1 MGIIFAIST
10 TEKERNGHENFSDR
24 EVLFLIFFPLR
35 RNYTD
40 SWHRNVWG
48 TRIRLFIVPDD
59 SVFRTCTIYYRVN
72 FQQKNKNGVS
82 MGDTRKEE
90 AELSLR
96 KKYHKTIFSRFA
108 RAINTYRLVE
118 DDDHVA
124 VCIAQD
130 GNGLI
135 LAKCFQEIK
144 RHRKIDF
151 EVDFFSFEEENNG
164 KFIRI
169 AEETGI
175 PVQKLHSV
183 DDVKNSGCNKL
194 AVADCYED
202 VIEMILTGVLYRGEI
217 STLMPKE
224 KERDFGGIEV
234 IRPFYLVHKQDLK
247 EWNMEFGMVTGTKE
261 DFSDQQ
267 EEVKR
272 LLEEFENINPGI
284 AANIFKSV
292 ENVNLNTVIAYHTG
306 MGLHSFLEDYE

>member
-24 EVLFLIFFPLR
+24 EVLFLILEIDFPLR

-40 SWHRNVWG
+40 SWHRNVWE

-90 AELSLR
+90 AEFSLR

-118 DDDHVA
+118 DGDHVA
-124 VCIAQD
+124 VCIAQG

-144 RHRKIDF
+144 RHRK
-151 EVDFFSFEEENNG
+151 VDFFSFEEENNG

>member
-1 MGIIFAIST
+1 
-10 TEKERNGHENFSDR
+10 
-24 EVLFLIFFPLR
+24 
-35 RNYTD
+35 
-40 SWHRNVWG
+40 
-48 TRIRLFIVPDD
+48 
-59 SVFRTCTIYYRVN
+59 
-72 FQQKNKNGVS
+72 

-90 AELSLR
+90 AEFSLR

-306 MGLHSFLEDYE
+306 MGLHSFLEDYEQ

>member
-24 EVLFLIFFPLR
+24 EVLFLILEIDFPLR

-72 FQQKNKNGVS
+72 FQQKF
-82 MGDTRKEE
+82 
-90 AELSLR
+90 SLR

-118 DDDHVA
+118 DGDHVA
-124 VCIAQD
+124 VCIAQG

-306 MGLHSFLEDYE
+306 MGLHSFLEDYEQ

>member
-1 MGIIFAIST
+1 M
-10 TEKERNGHENFSDR
+10 
-24 EVLFLIFFPLR
+24 
-35 RNYTD
+35 
-40 SWHRNVWG
+40 
-48 TRIRLFIVPDD
+48 
-59 SVFRTCTIYYRVN
+59 
-72 FQQKNKNGVS
+72 
-82 MGDTRKEE
+82 
-90 AELSLR
+90 
-96 KKYHKTIFSRFA
+96 
-108 RAINTYRLVE
+108 
-118 DDDHVA
+118 
-124 VCIAQD
+124 
-130 GNGLI
+130 
-135 LAKCFQEIK
+135 
-144 RHRKIDF
+144 
-151 EVDFFSFEEENNG
+151 
-164 KFIRI
+164 
-169 AEETGI
+169 
-175 PVQKLHSV
+175 QKLHSV

-306 MGLHSFLEDYE
+306 MGLHSFLKITNSNKNRTLDTVYFGFLFKTGNKTVIIKTGFIKSEQRQ

>member
-10 TEKERNGHENFSDR
+10 TEKERNGHENFSD
-24 EVLFLIFFPLR
+24 FPLR

-90 AELSLR
+90 AEFSLR

-118 DDDHVA
+118 DGDHVA
-124 VCIAQD
+124 VCIAQG

-306 MGLHSFLEDYE
+306 MGLHSFLEDYEQ

>member
-1 MGIIFAIST
+1 M
-10 TEKERNGHENFSDR
+10 
-24 EVLFLIFFPLR
+24 
-35 RNYTD
+35 
-40 SWHRNVWG
+40 
-48 TRIRLFIVPDD
+48 
-59 SVFRTCTIYYRVN
+59 
-72 FQQKNKNGVS
+72 
-82 MGDTRKEE
+82 
-90 AELSLR
+90 
-96 KKYHKTIFSRFA
+96 
-108 RAINTYRLVE
+108 
-118 DDDHVA
+118 
-124 VCIAQD
+124 
-130 GNGLI
+130 
-135 LAKCFQEIK
+135 
-144 RHRKIDF
+144 
-151 EVDFFSFEEENNG
+151 DFFSFEEENNG

-217 STLMPKE
+217 ITLMPKE

-247 EWNMEFGMVTGTKE
+247 EWNM
-261 DFSDQQ
+261 
-267 EEVKR
+267 
-272 LLEEFENINPGI
+272 EFENINPGI

>member
-24 EVLFLIFFPLR
+24 EVLFLILEIDFPLR

-124 VCIAQD
+124 VCTGREWTD
-130 GNGLI
+130 PC
-135 LAKCFQEIK
+135 KM
-144 RHRKIDF
+144 
-151 EVDFFSFEEENNG
+151 FSG
-164 KFIRI
+164 DK
-169 AEETGI
+169 T
-175 PVQKLHSV
+175 PQK
-183 DDVKNSGCNKL
+183 D
-194 AVADCYED
+194 
-202 VIEMILTGVLYRGEI
+202 
-217 STLMPKE
+217 
-224 KERDFGGIEV
+224 
-234 IRPFYLVHKQDLK
+234 
-247 EWNMEFGMVTGTKE
+247 
-261 DFSDQQ
+261 
-267 EEVKR
+267 
-272 LLEEFENINPGI
+272 
-284 AANIFKSV
+284 
-292 ENVNLNTVIAYHTG
+292 
-306 MGLHSFLEDYE
+306 

>member
-1 MGIIFAIST
+1 
-10 TEKERNGHENFSDR
+10 
-24 EVLFLIFFPLR
+24 
-35 RNYTD
+35 
-40 SWHRNVWG
+40 
-48 TRIRLFIVPDD
+48 
-59 SVFRTCTIYYRVN
+59 
-72 FQQKNKNGVS
+72 

-90 AELSLR
+90 AEFSLR

-118 DDDHVA
+118 DGDHVA
-124 VCIAQD
+124 VCIAQG

-175 PVQKLHSV
+175 PLQKLHSG
-183 DDVKNSGCNKL
+183 DDVKNSCCNKL

-306 MGLHSFLEDYE
+306 MGLHSFLEDYEQ